1 MENIDMGLAVPKW
14 VLINQ
19 PKMPKMPKNLSA
31 QFVCQSQIFWDF
43 DERGLHWAS
52 VVRAKPYVVNSIFL
66 E

>member
-31 QFVCQSQIFWDF
+31 QFVCQSQNFWDF